1 MKNIAFYQDNK
12 RKISYWAGLSSDHT
26 VYLILFFERICRIY
40 GFFCLWMLWF
50 SLLYPIIFLV
60 KKQRIY
66 PQSKR
71 KERVF

>member
-40 GFFCLWMLWF
+40 GFFCL
-50 SLLYPIIFLV
+50 
-60 KKQRIY
+60 
-66 PQSKR
+66 
-71 KERVF
+71 